1 MKDNLTKLEKK
12 WILCD
17 VGNSAFTLLVSTIVP
32 IYFNYLAERAG
43 ISSVNYMAYWGYAL
57 SISTLIVAILGPTLG
72 TLSDLEHWKK
82 KIFLCSLVIGAAGCV
97 LPAPGAVL

>member
-12 WILCD
+12 WILYD

-57 SISTLIVAILGPTLG
+57 SISTLIVAILGTTLG

>member
-12 WILCD
+12 WILYD

-57 SISTLIVAILGPTLG
+57 SISTLIVAILWPTLG
-72 TLSDLEHWKK
+72 TLSDLEHWKNC
-82 KIFLCSLVIGAAGCV
+82 LLYTSPSPRDRG
-97 LPAPGAVL
+97 